1 MKPMPDVSKS
11 LAWIAM
17 IQKTGGE
24 VLYLVCKY
32 LGFRYFSLK
41 MELSLLHIR

>member
-1 MKPMPDVSKS
+1 MPDVSKS

-24 VLYLVCKY
+24 VLSLVCNY
-32 LGFRYFSLK
+32 LGFRSFSLK
-41 MELSLLHIR
+41 IELSLRHIR